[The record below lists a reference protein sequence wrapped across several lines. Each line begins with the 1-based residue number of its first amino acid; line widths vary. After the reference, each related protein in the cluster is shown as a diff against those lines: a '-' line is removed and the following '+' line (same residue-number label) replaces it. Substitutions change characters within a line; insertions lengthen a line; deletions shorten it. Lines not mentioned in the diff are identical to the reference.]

1 VLLHEPDQIVGCDL
15 AVLRSRVFVMTPDWV
30 RPVVIVGAVIILLG
44 LNAREFKA
52 KRRALEAQFPAMP
65 EDGLALQLARQ
76 QAVQT
81 QTSEQLLHMIHT
93 MLAAILA
100 ALLWR

>member
-1 VLLHEPDQIVGCDL
+1 
-15 AVLRSRVFVMTPDWV
+15 MTFAWV
-30 RPVVIVGAVIILLG
+30 RPVVIIGGVAILLT

-52 KRRALEAQFPAMP
+52 KRRALEATFAAAPS
-65 EDGLALQLARQ
+65 DDLGLTLARAQALQA
-76 QAVQT
+76 QT
-81 QTSEQLLHMIHT
+81 NEQLLHMIHT

>member
-1 VLLHEPDQIVGCDL
+1 MTHAWTRAVVIIAAVAVLL
-15 AVLRSRVFVMTPDWV
+15 T
-30 RPVVIVGAVIILLG
+30 

-52 KRRALEAQFPAMP
+52 KRRVLEAQFAATPTGDAA
-65 EDGLALQLARQ
+65 LTLARTQALQA
-76 QAVQT
+76 QT
-81 QTSEQLLHMIHT
+81 NEQLLHMIHT

>member
-1 VLLHEPDQIVGCDL
+1 MML
-15 AVLRSRVFVMTPDWV
+15 AWA
-30 RPVVIVGAVIILLG
+30 RPVVIIAAVGVLLT

-52 KRRALEAQFPAMP
+52 KRRALEAAFPAMLT
-65 EDGLALQLARQ
+65 DDAALALARQ
-76 QAVQT
+76 QAFQAQT
-81 QTSEQLLHMIHT
+81 NEQLLHMIHT